1 VHREPAPH
9 RRIDGLAEDLEPLLA
24 LAGLRRMQHVPEP
37 THVLQS
43 DPRVGLD
50 LGGREP

>member
-1 VHREPAPH
+1 MHREPATP
-9 RRIDGLAEDLEPLLA
+9 RTSGLVEDLEPLLA
-24 LAGLRRMQHVPEP
+24 LAGLRRMHHVPEP

-43 DPRVGLD
+43 VPRVGLD